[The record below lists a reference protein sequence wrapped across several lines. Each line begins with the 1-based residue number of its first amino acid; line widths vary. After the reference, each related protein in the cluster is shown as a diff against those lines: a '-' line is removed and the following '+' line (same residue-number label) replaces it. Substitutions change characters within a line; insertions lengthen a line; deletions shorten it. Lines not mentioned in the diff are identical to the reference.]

1 VDLTTGIEFEDD
13 IALMLRVQRCGDAA
27 AFAELAGRYR
37 GQIKRFFAALLPDPA
52 LADDF
57 AQETLLRLWLSRHR
71 YRPTG
76 KFSAYLFQIAR
87 HYYLNQRLR
96 YRARMTREV
105 STDTDAGAGLEIAL
119 SQRTQPEIVFM
130 EQRERQLR
138 AKAIANLPGHYSA
151 VFELS
156 HFEGMK
162 DAEIACRLGIP
173 IGTVKSRMAEAV
185 RLLRQRLSNDE
196 EEADHG

>member
-1 VDLTTGIEFEDD
+1 VEPTGIDLEDD

-37 GQIKRFFAALLPDPA
+37 GQLKRFFAALLPDPA

-57 AQETLLRLWLSRHR
+57 AQETLLRLWLSRSR

-87 HYYLNQRLR
+87 HFYLNQRLR
-96 YRARMTREV
+96 YRARTSLEV
-105 STDTDAGAGLEIAL
+105 STDSGDGLEIAL
-119 SQRTQPEIVFM
+119 PPRTQPEAVFL
-130 EQRERQLR
+130 EQRERRRR
-138 AKAIANLPGHYSA
+138 AEAIAGLPEHYRT

-156 HFEGMK
+156 HFEGLK
-162 DAEIACRLGIP
+162 YAKIARCLGIP
-173 IGTVKSRMAEAV
+173 VGTVKSRMAEAV
-185 RLLRQRLSNDE
+185 RLLRQRLRNDE